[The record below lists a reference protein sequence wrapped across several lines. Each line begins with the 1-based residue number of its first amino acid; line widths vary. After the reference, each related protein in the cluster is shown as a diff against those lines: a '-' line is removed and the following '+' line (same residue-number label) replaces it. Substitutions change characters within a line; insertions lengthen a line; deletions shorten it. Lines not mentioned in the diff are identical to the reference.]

1 MNQKAD
7 GKLNIPTW
15 LSLEEAC
22 KILSLKAK
30 TVKNKCRNAELT
42 YKVVRNGKQLEYYI
56 SSTSIPENL
65 LNLYFTKKTAE
76 FETYGDV
83 PQWSKAQAEK
93 YLTIISA
100 CSGLRGQKLKDYI
113 NAWNRVNPD
122 FKTSYSRFMYM
133 KKRYLSYGFN
143 GLLAQYGHKNCRV
156 QIPDIYYQYFKNIY
170 LVEGAPSL
178 QSCWEQTFGFARKNE
193 DVNKETFPS
202 GITFKRKLKEEMPEQ
217 SIYLARYGYAAW
229 NTRYGNFIDRDYD
242 NIICGKVWVSDH
254 AQIDV
259 ACLSPEG
266 DVIFPWVTAWRDY
279 KSGKW
284 LGWLLQYGHPNSDH
298 IFQTFYYAAKGY
310 GLPDSVIIDN
320 GKDYRSKDFA
330 GGRSVMSVDKTQVKT
345 RSMLAELDVR
355 VHFALPYNAQT
366 KPIERDFLKIKELL
380 SKHSVG
386 YRGGNVVER
395 PEKLLGEIKAG
406 KIMPF
411 EKFKTI
417 FDDFIVNILNKRPST
432 GKNLQGMSP
441 DELFNR
447 EFTEKRVASNDALK
461 LFCMRTSRTFTIG
474 RNGIKDNQLGITY
487 WSDWMI
493 SKTSLKVYL
502 RRDIENYKEAW
513 VFRADNDEFVGKT
526 TAVRAVAAL
535 YANEVSKEEF
545 KEAMANKKRNYKIAK
560 AYIKQIKQIPLE
572 EQCENYKAAYASV
585 EKEAKPKITKFANT
599 NMDKVIRKNKEMEAF
614 GQYDLSIFLNEEKKE
629 EKPLYLYETDKIL
642 AERAKGV
649 ANGY

>member
-1 MNQKAD
+1 
-7 GKLNIPTW
+7 
-15 LSLEEAC
+15 
-22 KILSLKAK
+22 
-30 TVKNKCRNAELT
+30 
-42 YKVVRNGKQLEYYI
+42 
-56 SSTSIPENL
+56 
-65 LNLYFTKKTAE
+65 
-76 FETYGDV
+76 
-83 PQWSKAQAEK
+83 
-93 YLTIISA
+93 
-100 CSGLRGQKLKDYI
+100 
-113 NAWNRVNPD
+113 
-122 FKTSYSRFMYM
+122 
-133 KKRYLSYGFN
+133 
-143 GLLAQYGHKNCRV
+143 
-156 QIPDIYYQYFKNIY
+156 
-170 LVEGAPSL
+170 
-178 QSCWEQTFGFARKNE
+178 
-193 DVNKETFPS
+193 
-202 GITFKRKLKEEMPEQ
+202 MPEQ
-217 SIYLARYGYAAW
+217 SIYLARYGYSAW
-229 NTRYGNFIDRDYD
+229 NTKYGNYIDRNYD
-242 NIICGKVWVSDH
+242 NIICGKAWVSDH

-298 IFQTFYYAAKGY
+298 IFQTFYYAAKAY

-345 RSMLAELDVR
+345 RSMLAELDVK

-441 DELFNR
+441 DELFNK